1 MNVSIK
7 SRSEYK
13 SKKISRSVGM
23 GVYVFRDRHRT
34 LWLIDRI
41 LSMSFLDTDAA
52 TPKLMLSCEGKTRNH
67 SPGR

>member
-1 MNVSIK
+1 
-7 SRSEYK
+7 
-13 SKKISRSVGM
+13 M

-52 TPKLMLSCEGKTRNH
+52 TPKLMLSCEG
-67 SPGR
+67 